1 MTLAELTNNLHK
13 LAEPEY
19 RSFAAALIPGEQDLL
34 GVRLPALR
42 KLAKQAASSNRKEL
56 FAALRGKH
64 TMEFVMLRGM
74 LPGYAKEATLAE
86 RLAELAEFI
95 PTIRNWSICDSCCS
109 TYRFVRRHRE
119 EVLEF
124 LLPYLSASQE
134 YAARFGVV
142 MLLNHYVAESAWA
155 ERVATLLPAVSCPAY
170 YARMAVAWCACELY
184 LRYPDIAARLFPRLS
199 PEILALTQRKIRES
213 RRRPP
218 EKS

>member
-1 MTLAELTNNLHK
+1 MTFAELTNSLHK

-19 RSFAAALIPGEQDLL
+19 RSFAASLIPGEADLL

-56 FAALRGKH
+56 FADLSGKH
-64 TMEFVMLRGM
+64 TMELVMLRGM
-74 LPGYAKEATLAE
+74 LPGYAKDATLAE
-86 RLAELAEFI
+86 RLAELAEFV

-109 TYRFVRRHRE
+109 TYRFVRHHRE
-119 EVLEF
+119 EVLKF
-124 LLPYLSASQE
+124 LLPYLSSSQE

-142 MLLNHYVAESAWA
+142 MLLNHYVAEPAWA
-155 ERVATLLPAVSCPAY
+155 ERVATLLPTVSCPAY

-184 LRYPDIAARLFPRLS
+184 LRHPATAARLFSRLS
-199 PEILALTQRKIRES
+199 PEIRALTQRKIRES
-213 RRRPP
+213 RRSRP